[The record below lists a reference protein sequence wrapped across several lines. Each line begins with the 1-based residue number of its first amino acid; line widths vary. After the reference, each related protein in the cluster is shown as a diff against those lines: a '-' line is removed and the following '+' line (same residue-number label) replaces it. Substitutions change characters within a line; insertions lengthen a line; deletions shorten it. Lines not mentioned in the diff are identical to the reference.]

1 MPKIFHSKR
10 YRAAVKRLDQEKV
23 YALADAVKLLASF
36 EKAKF
41 DETVDLSIKLG
52 IDPKQPDQMLRGSF
66 SLPKGLGRSKK
77 VVVFAS
83 GDKAEEARQAGAD
96 EVGSDELIKKVEG
109 GWTDFD
115 VAIAHPSLMAKVG
128 KLGRVLGPQGKM
140 PSPKSGTVADAIG
153 KAVKEFKAG
162 KVEFRSDDGGNVH
175 CVLGKKSFPAEHLVA
190 NIDAFVE
197 HLRTFRHASVKGNY
211 FVKAT
216 LSATMSPGI
225 QLQMAG
231 TV

>member
-1 MPKIFHSKR
+1 MPKCFHSKR
-10 YRAAVKRLDQEKV
+10 YRAAVKRLDPAKV
-23 YALADAVKLLASF
+23 YAVTDAITLLASF

-83 GDKAEEARQAGAD
+83 GEKAEEARQAGAD
-96 EVGSDELIKKVEG
+96 EVGSDDLIKKVEG

-162 KVEFRSDDGGNVH
+162 KIEFRNDDAGNLHVP
-175 CVLGKKSFPAEHLVA
+175 VGKRSFPPEALAE
-190 NIDAFVE
+190 NIQAILDHVKNLKPA
-197 HLRTFRHASVKGNY
+197 ASKGEY
-211 FVKAT
+211 LQRVV
-216 LSATMSPGI
+216 LSSTMSPGI
-225 QLQMAG
+225 RLH
-231 TV
+231 VS